1 MLSASSTPFV
11 SSAVVADNTN
21 IIVQTDMLSRTK
33 AVTVKG
39 DVNADGVFNVDDV
52 TDLQRWLLAVPN
64 VELKN
69 WKAADLCEDDRLD
82 VFDLCIL
89 RQMYSEQIQKTDSFY
104 SLSSEMIQD
113 NDLKYG
119 SSVMSDDFYS
129 KRLIVKTKSAY
140 DFSKFSPKSVISGF
154 DNIYVVQFES
164 YESAKLC
171 VSALE
176 KDEKIEYIELD
187 KYMKCEE
194 LASEQV
200 TESNSW
206 GVSAIEADKYA
217 EYLSDNY
224 DSSVVVSVVDTGV
237 SSHSFLSGR
246 ILDTGYDLV
255 DNDPDPNDKHFHGT
269 HVAGT
274 IVDCTPELNIQI
286 MPVRVLDANG
296 SGSYLNVGNG
306 IRYATEHGAD
316 IINLSLG
323 GSGCSPYIDDSI
335 EYAVDNGVTVVVAAG
350 NENDDTKYYCP
361 SHLENCIVVA
371 ACDSE
376 YEKAYFSNYGNSVDV
391 TAPGIDILSCV
402 PGGDYESKNGTSMAT
417 PHISAAAA
425 MIKYADENATPAEIE
440 QKIKDISLDL
450 GDVGKDV
457 YYGYGLPKLSKLINN
472 DSPDV
477 PIVASGKCGDDVYY
491 TLDEN
496 GLLTISGT
504 GNMTDFVL
512 YSNVSPWNKYHKDI
526 KKVVIE
532 NGVTSIGDWAFYD
545 CNDLTSITIP
555 NSITSIGNYAFYN
568 CSSLTS
574 INIPDSMTYIG
585 NGVFNNCYRLT
596 SINVSEN
603 NSSYMNKNGV
613 LFDKNEKTLIKYPEG
628 KKDTE
633 YIIPNSV
640 TTIGNYAFYQC
651 KQLTS
656 ITISNSVTSIGKW
669 AFYDCNVLKSI
680 NIPDSVTSIGEFA
693 FDSCSSSTSL
703 TIPNSVTNVGQ
714 SAFSGCSS
722 LTSVII
728 PDSFTIIAYGA
739 FSGCSGL
746 TSVTIPD
753 SVTYIKDYAFQDC
766 SHLTSINIPDSVTHI
781 GSYAFRWCKG
791 LTSVT
796 IPNSVTHIE
805 NNSFGYCDK
814 LESIIISNPDCRIF
828 DYAETISET
837 ATIYGYAGST
847 AQAYAEK
854 YNRTFVAID

>member
-1 MLSASSTPFV
+1 MLSASTTPFV
-11 SSAVVADNTN
+11 SSAVVDNN
-21 IIVQTDMLSRTK
+21 INTAVQTDMLSKAK

-39 DVNADGVFNVDDV
+39 DVNADGIFNIDDV

-64 VELKN
+64 FELKN

-89 RQMYSEQIQKTDSFY
+89 RQMYSEKIQKTDSFY

-129 KRLIVKTKSAY
+129 KRLIVKAKSEY

-171 VSALE
+171 ASSLE

-194 LASEQV
+194 LTSEQIS
-200 TESNSW
+200 ESNSW

-217 EYLSDNY
+217 EYLSNNY
-224 DSSVVVSVVDTGV
+224 NSSVVVAVVDTGV
-237 SSHSFLSGR
+237 SPHSFLSGR
-246 ILDTGYDLV
+246 IFDTGYDLV

-274 IVDCTPELNIQI
+274 VVDCTPELNVQI

-316 IINLSLG
+316 VINLSLG

-335 EYAVDNGVTVVVAAG
+335 EYAVENGVTVVVAAG

-391 TAPGIDILSCV
+391 IAPGIGILSCV

-425 MIKYADENATPAEIE
+425 MIKYANENGTPAEIE
-440 QKIKDISLDL
+440 QTLKDISLDL

-457 YYGYGLPKLSKLINN
+457 YYGYGLPKLSKLIEN
-472 DSPDV
+472 DNSDV
-477 PIVASGKCGDDVYY
+477 PIIDSGKCGDDVYY

-504 GNMTDFVL
+504 GEMTNWVNYDA
-512 YSNVSPWNKYHKDI
+512 PWSEFREKI
-526 KKVVIE
+526 KKVNIKD
-532 NGVTSIGDWAFYD
+532 GVTSIGRYAFFY
-545 CNDLTSITIP
+545 CSSLISITI
-555 NSITSIGNYAFYN
+555 
-568 CSSLTS
+568 L
-574 INIPDSMTYIG
+574 
-585 NGVFNNCYRLT
+585 
-596 SINVSEN
+596 
-603 NSSYMNKNGV
+603 
-613 LFDKNEKTLIKYPEG
+613 
-628 KKDTE
+628 
-633 YIIPNSV
+633 
-640 TTIGNYAFYQC
+640 
-651 KQLTS
+651 
-656 ITISNSVTSIGKW
+656 
-669 AFYDCNVLKSI
+669 
-680 NIPDSVTSIGEFA
+680 DSVTSIGNGA
-693 FDSCSSSTSL
+693 FFGCEKLQGVSLPDSIKSIGDYAFEGCYSLEELKVPSSVDLIGTRIANSSNTYVYVDKNNKSYIMENDVIFSVDKSVLVRCNAIVFGEYIVPDSVKKIEDDSFWNCTNITKIILPYGLEKIGDSAFFNCSNLTDINIPETCTGIGAGAFSSTSL
-703 TIPNSVTNVGQ
+703 KELILPDGIKEIKSKELHVYNGKGTLWFCESGNITDIVIPESVEYIDNCSFFGRNLQSITI
-714 SAFSGCSS
+714 
-722 LTSVII
+722 L
-728 PDSFTIIAYGA
+728 
-739 FSGCSGL
+739 
-746 TSVTIPD
+746 
-753 SVTYIKDYAFQDC
+753 
-766 SHLTSINIPDSVTHI
+766 
-781 GSYAFRWCKG
+781 
-791 LTSVT
+791 
-796 IPNSVTHIE
+796 
-805 NNSFGYCDK
+805 
-814 LESIIISNPDCRIF
+814 NPDCEIC
-828 DYAETISET
+828 DWNYVVANTNSSSVYT
-837 ATIYGYAGST
+837 GTVYGYKGST
-847 AQAYAEK
+847 AEAYAEK
-854 YNRTFVAID
+854 YGRTFIALD